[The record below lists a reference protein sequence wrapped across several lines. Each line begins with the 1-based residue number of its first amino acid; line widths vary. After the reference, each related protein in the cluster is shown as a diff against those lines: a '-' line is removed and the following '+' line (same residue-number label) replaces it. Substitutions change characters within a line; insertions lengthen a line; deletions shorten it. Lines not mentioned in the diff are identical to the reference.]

1 MWLALQGIF
10 LWWPLDFLRR
20 IYWFLFSKSSPF
32 SLESVRSKE
41 PQQMDQKKRDKV
53 LKKDFTKECIPHDL
67 DAVIIGSGVGGLTA
81 AACLAKVGKK
91 VLVLEQH
98 DTAGGCTHSFVEKGF
113 EFDVGLHYVGQMHE
127 NGLTKV
133 AIDQITE
140 GQLEFVKL
148 DQHINTMHIG
158 QGDDCRTYTLLSGET
173 EMEAHLKKQFPNDA
187 QAVENF
193 FKLMK
198 LCSKQIPALASL
210 KLIPRWLAL
219 FLLKSG
225 IADRLLS
232 VFKLSHT
239 SASWWADQQTN
250 NKDLQLMFN
259 YLFHGTPPKDSS
271 ILMNSLLVHHYKR
284 GAYYPKG
291 GASEIPYHISN
302 TIRKYGGEVLV
313 RAPVSRILLDA
324 EGTACG
330 VVVKKGQ
337 EEVEVRS
344 KVVIS
349 NCGLFN
355 TFNRLLPREISM
367 QPDIQARVNLLKPGK
382 GCLLTFCGF
391 DAIPEELGLSQATNW
406 FYKDNDMDKMM
417 DNFFSLS
424 KEDAPENIPM
434 MYFTLPSAKD
444 TTAKKRHPG
453 KTSMIML
460 TYVNS
465 DWFDE
470 WNVDSTTGDDYM
482 AYKMRFANNMFDW
495 ACQHFPKLRE
505 KLVYQEVST
514 PLSTYTGAHLGAMY
528 SAENLDRYDPVSM
541 AKNRCDTPV
550 KNLYISGQDVFS
562 SGVAGE
568 LQGGLLCASTVL
580 DRNIY
585 AHLHLIKKSLKRAK
599 ANENAQL
606 AKKLQW
612 LQDIQLAKKLQE
624 RLAPLVAVEARN
636 PLDAQRSR

>member
-1 MWLALQGIF
+1 MWLVLLGIF
-10 LWWPLDFLRR
+10 LPSWLA
-20 IYWFLFSKSSPF
+20 IVGGTYWFFFRWRSPF
-32 SLESVRSKE
+32 SLKSMMPKE
-41 PQQMDQKKRDKV
+41 PLEMDQKKRDKV
-53 LKKDFTKECIPHDL
+53 LKKDFTKERIPNKL
-67 DAVIIGSGVGGLTA
+67 DVVIIGSGVGGLTA

-91 VLVLEQH
+91 VLVLEEH
-98 DTAGGCTHSFVEKGF
+98 DTAGGSTHSFVEKGF
-113 EFDVGLHYVGQMHE
+113 EFDRDLHYIGQMHE

-140 GQLEFVKL
+140 GQLEFDEL
-148 DQHINTMHIG
+148 DQHFTTIHIG
-158 QGDDCRTYTLLSGET
+158 QGDELRKYTLLSGKT
-173 EMEAHLKKQFPNDA
+173 EMEAHLKKQFPNDT

-198 LCSKQIPALASL
+198 LCSKQIPALAAL
-210 KLIPRWLAL
+210 KILPRWLAL
-219 FLLKSG
+219 YMLRSG
-225 IADRLLS
+225 IADRLLPAHS
-232 VFKLSHT
+232 TLSHT
-239 SASWWADQQTN
+239 SASWWAGVQTN

-271 ILMNSLLVHHYKR
+271 ILINSQLIHHYKR

-313 RAPVSRILLDA
+313 KAPVSRILLNAD
-324 EGTACG
+324 GVACG
-330 VVVKKGQ
+330 VVVRKGQ

-344 KVVIS
+344 KMVIS
-349 NCGLFN
+349 NYGVSN
-355 TFNRLLPREISM
+355 TFNRLLPPEIIIK
-367 QPDIQARVNLLKPGK
+367 PDIQERVNLLKPGK

-391 DAIPEELGLSQATNW
+391 DGTPEELGLSQATNW
-406 FYKDNDMDKMM
+406 FFKDNDMDKMM
-417 DNFFSLS
+417 DYFFSLS

-444 TTAKKRHPG
+444 TTAKIRHPG

-460 TYVNS
+460 TMVNS
-465 DWFDE
+465 EWFEE
-470 WNVDSTTGDDYM
+470 WKEQRKRGDDYM
-482 AYKMRFANNMFDW
+482 AYKMRFANHMFDW

-505 KLVYQEVST
+505 KLVYQDVST
-514 PLSTYTGAHLGAMY
+514 PLSNYPGAYLGAMY

-550 KNLYISGQDVFS
+550 KNLFISGQDVFS

-568 LQGGLLCASTVL
+568 LHGGLLCASTVL
-580 DRNIY
+580 NRNIY

-599 ANENAQL
+599 AKENARL
-606 AKKLQW
+606 AKKLQ
-612 LQDIQLAKKLQE
+612 
-624 RLAPLVAVEARN
+624 
-636 PLDAQRSR
+636 